1 MIKRNKTYNNAD
13 MYYTHAWEDT
23 TEKMVKIQQKF
34 FFVNMDKP
42 ILKCTKKDKGART
55 SNIISRKHIKV
66 RGDSAYE
73 NALWR
78 AAWHCWRDRSRQSSV
93 YRERMQK

>member
-34 FFVNMDKP
+34 FFFFFVNMDKP
-42 ILKCTKKDKGART
+42 ILKCMKKR
-55 SNIISRKHIKV
+55 
-66 RGDSAYE
+66 
-73 NALWR
+73 
-78 AAWHCWRDRSRQSSV
+78 
-93 YRERMQK
+93 